1 MEAKGLDLSYIITVI
16 RSRLRKCVESASSCW
31 NGWVER
37 NSSESVTASWHS
49 SQACQADLNFYLYH
63 WTQTLC
69 RSHWTHERQGGNV
82 TSAHQGRY
90 ISCWCWW
97 TKSFYHTK
105 CNRDIP
111 AHCPSLLSDHR
122 TFPQLLPPRPCQQSS
137 QELWLRHHCG
147 KHETGEQRFAI
158 RGEVEACHLLRKELK

>member
-37 NSSESVTASWHS
+37 NSSEGVTASWHS
-49 SQACQADLNFYLYH
+49 SQACQADFFTFTSDLYLYQRRRCVAA
-63 WTQTLC
+63 T
-69 RSHWTHERQGGNV
+69 ERMK
-82 TSAHQGRY
+82 GREGT
-90 ISCWCWW
+90 WLLL
-97 TKSFYHTK
+97 TKGSTYPVDADERKASTHTK
-105 CNRDIP
+105 RNPDIP

-122 TFPQLLPPRPCQQSS
+122 TFPQVLPPSPCQQSS

-147 KHETGEQRFAI
+147 KHEAGEQRFAYQPP
-158 RGEVEACHLLRKELK
+158 RDCS